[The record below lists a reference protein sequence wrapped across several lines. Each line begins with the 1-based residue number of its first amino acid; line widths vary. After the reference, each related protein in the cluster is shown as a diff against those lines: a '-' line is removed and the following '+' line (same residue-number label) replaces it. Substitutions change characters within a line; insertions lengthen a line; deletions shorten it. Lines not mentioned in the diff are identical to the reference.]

1 MKGIYCL
8 IITVKKDSRIEIGAS
23 GTKYFAKGSYVYVGS
38 AQNNIEKRAARH
50 SSKNKRMRWHIDYLL
65 AHPEVTLE
73 KVLYKNTGKDQ
84 ECTTARLLSE
94 CGEPVKRFGSSD
106 CGCVSHLFRV
116 QSLKNIREIGF
127 KVLKLTGIGLIKT

>member
-8 IITVKKDSRIEIGAS
+8 IITVRKDSKIEIGAL
-23 GTKYFAKGSYVYVGS
+23 GAKYFVKGSYVYVGS

-73 KVLYKNTGKDQ
+73 KVLYKNAGKHQ

-94 CGEPVKRFGSSD
+94 CGEPVKHFGASD
-106 CGCVSHLFRV
+106 CNCNSHLFRL
-116 QSLKNIREIGF
+116 QSLKTISSIGF
-127 KVLKLTGIGLIKT
+127 KELK